1 MIKKPTC
8 KCFADENDGD
18 GRARA
23 SAIIAAQQMS
33 FHLVSVLKQNDLCQN
48 AAQYVLEH
56 SILNMVTFLAIA
68 GTAID
73 EGSQEAEWET
83 DRILTGI
90 ETRLRERVKELYAM
104 LRDSRRQGVV

>member
-8 KCFADENDGD
+8 ECFADENDGD
-18 GRARA
+18 GRAR
-23 SAIIAAQQMS
+23 AIIAAQQMS
-33 FHLVSVLKQNDLCQN
+33 FHLVSVLKQNDLCRN

-68 GTAID
+68 DTAID

-104 LRDSRRQGVV
+104 LRDSRRQGAVR